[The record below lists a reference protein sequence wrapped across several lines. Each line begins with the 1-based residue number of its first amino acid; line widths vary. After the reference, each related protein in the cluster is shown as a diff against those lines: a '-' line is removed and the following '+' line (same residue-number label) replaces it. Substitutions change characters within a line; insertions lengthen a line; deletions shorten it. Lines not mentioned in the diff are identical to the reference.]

1 MSIIF
6 LHVSLVLLFI
16 VMLSDLMYIMYK
28 IIHSRKV
35 VKKLIRTIKE
45 QRSKIHKLESSN
57 HEKKV
62 MIELIGSEYEL
73 YHRLY
78 SKAKEELEKYEPEQS
93 RIKP

>member
-1 MSIIF
+1 MHIIF

-16 VMLSDLMYIMYK
+16 VMLSDLMYK

-45 QRSKIHKLESSN
+45 QRSKIHELESSN

-78 SKAKEELEKYEPEQS
+78 SKAKEELEKYEPEES
-93 RIKP
+93 GIKP